1 MKKCLLNRRYL
12 MMIVAGVGPYLLGAV
27 LMLFD
32 VWVDPLALLPL
43 VLIAVCV
50 NFNTA
55 KSTGQFLLLQVGQL
69 VGILGYGGL
78 CGRSYSRYL
87 TGSWVPSDM
96 MSFGTTVMVMLML
109 VLTGILAIKALRSG
123 NGARTGVTAVLLSL
137 SGITGFPA
145 LLIAFFWM
153 LFSIL

>member
-1 MKKCLLNRRYL
+1 MTNRRYL
-12 MMIVAGVGPYLLGAV
+12 MMILAGVGSYLLGAV

-43 VLIAVCV
+43 VLLAVCV

-69 VGILGYGGL
+69 VGILLYGWL
-78 CGRSYSRYL
+78 CGRSYSLYL
-87 TGSWVPSDM
+87 TGAWAPSDM
-96 MSFGTTVMVMLML
+96 MSFSTTVMAVL
-109 VLTGILAIKALRSG
+109 VVLLTGILAIV
-123 NGARTGVTAVLLSL
+123 NGASRSSGVRTGVTAVLLCF
-137 SGITGFPA
+137 SGITALPA
-145 LLIAFFWM
+145 ILMAFFWL